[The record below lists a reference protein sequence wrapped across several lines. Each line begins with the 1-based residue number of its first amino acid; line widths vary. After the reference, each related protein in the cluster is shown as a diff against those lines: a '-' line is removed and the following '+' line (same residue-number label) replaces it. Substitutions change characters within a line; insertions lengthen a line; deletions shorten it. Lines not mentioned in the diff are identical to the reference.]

1 VRSRTKNPI
10 ATLETMNMHFAASIA
25 FAATLAISLGSCG
38 STGRVKAEGEDQ
50 LVGDKRAGT
59 ITYDE
64 LVKQST
70 DKLVAQ
76 AGMQARA
83 QGPYRVAF
91 FGLETKG
98 AEELRDQLPAIYEQI
113 EEILVNSGPFVVLS
127 RKAVDRARQ
136 EVGLRDFDDLFIQKN
151 RDAFLGVMGRDSQA
165 PDILV
170 YGATTTQTTES
181 SGGWFT
187 RDTKERRYTL
197 SLEMIDAATGTI
209 LSKVSGKQEIE
220 YKK

>member
-1 VRSRTKNPI
+1 MTHRTAPFLLPL
-10 ATLETMNMHFAASIA
+10 A
-25 FAATLAISLGSCG
+25 LAITLGSCG
-38 STGRVKAEGEDQ
+38 STGRVKAEGEGQ
-50 LVGDKRAGT
+50 LVGDRRAGT
-59 ITYDE
+59 ITYDQ
-64 LVKQST
+64 LVKQT
-70 DKLVAQ
+70 TEQLVAQ

-113 EEILVNSGPFVVLS
+113 ELALVNSGPFTVYS

-136 EVGLRDFDDLFIQKN
+136 EAGLRDFDDLFIQKN
-151 RDAFLGVMGRDSQA
+151 RDAFMGILGRDSAA
-165 PDILV
+165 PDVLV
-170 YGATTTQTTES
+170 YGTTTTQTTES

-187 RDTKERRYTL
+187 RDTKERRYMLT
-197 SLEMIDAATGTI
+197 LEMIDAATGTI
-209 LSKVSGKQEIE
+209 LAKVSGKQEIE

>member
-1 VRSRTKNPI
+1 MKY
-10 ATLETMNMHFAASIA
+10 LFQASIA
-25 FAATLAISLGSCG
+25 LATALTLTLSSCG
-38 STGRVKAEGEDQ
+38 STGRVRGEGEEQ
-50 LVGDKRAGT
+50 LVGDKKAGI

-70 DKLVAQ
+70 TKLVAQ
-76 AGMQARA
+76 AGMQSRA

-98 AEELRDQLPAIYEQI
+98 AEELRDNLPAIYEQI
-113 EEILVNSGPFVVLS
+113 EEILVNSGPFVVQS

-136 EVGLRDFDDLFIQKN
+136 EAGLRDFDDLFIAKN
-151 RDAFLGVMGRDSQA
+151 RDKFMGIMGRDSQA

-170 YGATTTQTTES
+170 YGTTTTQSTES
-181 SGGWFT
+181 SGGWFS
-187 RDTKERRYTL
+187 RDTKEARYML

>member
-1 VRSRTKNPI
+1 MNSRFTP
-10 ATLETMNMHFAASIA
+10 ACLL
-25 FAATLAISLGSCG
+25 AATIALTVASCG
-38 STGRVKAEGEDQ
+38 STGRVKAEGEEQ

-59 ITYDE
+59 LTYDE

-70 DKLVAQ
+70 TKLVAQ
-76 AGMQARA
+76 AGLTARA
-83 QGPYRVAF
+83 QGPWRVAF

-98 AEELRDQLPAIYEQI
+98 AEELRDQLPAIYDQI
-113 EEILVNSGPFVVLS
+113 EEILVNSGPFEVQS

-136 EVGLRDFDDLFIQKN
+136 EAGLRDFDDLFIQKN
-151 RDAFLGVMGRDSQA
+151 RDAFLGIMGRDSKA

-181 SGGWFT
+181 SGGIFT
-187 RDTKERRYTL
+187 RDTTERRYTL

>member
-1 VRSRTKNPI
+1 MNITRFAPLLLSAVVI
-10 ATLETMNMHFAASIA
+10 AA
-25 FAATLAISLGSCG
+25 LGSCG
-38 STGRVKAEGEDQ
+38 STGRVRGEGEEQ

-59 ITYDE
+59 LTYDE
-64 LVKQST
+64 LVQQST
-70 DKLVAQ
+70 NKLVAQ

-91 FGLETKG
+91 FGLDTKG
-98 AEELRDQLPAIYEQI
+98 AEELKDQLPAIYEQI
-113 EEILVNSGPFVVLS
+113 EEILVNSGPFTVLS

-136 EVGLRDFDDLFIQKN
+136 EIGLRDFDDLFIQKN

-165 PDILV
+165 PDVLV
-170 YGATTTQTTES
+170 YGTTTTQTTDS
-181 SGGWFT
+181 SGGWFS
-187 RDTKERRYTL
+187 RDTKERRYSL
-197 SLEMIDAATGTI
+197 SLEMIDAAKGTI

>member
-1 VRSRTKNPI
+1 MNITRFAPLLLSAVVVV
-10 ATLETMNMHFAASIA
+10 ALE
-25 FAATLAISLGSCG
+25 SCG
-38 STGRVKAEGEDQ
+38 STGRVRGEGEEQ

-59 ITYDE
+59 LTYDE
-64 LVKQST
+64 LVQQST
-70 DKLVAQ
+70 SKLVAQ

-91 FGLETKG
+91 FGLDTKG
-98 AEELRDQLPAIYEQI
+98 AEELKDQLPAIYEQI
-113 EEILVNSGPFVVLS
+113 EEILVNSGPFTVLS

-136 EVGLRDFDDLFIQKN
+136 EIGLRDFDDLFIQKN

-165 PDILV
+165 PDVLV
-170 YGATTTQTTES
+170 YGTTTTQTTDS
-181 SGGWFT
+181 SGGWFS
-187 RDTKERRYTL
+187 RDTKERRYSL
-197 SLEMIDAATGTI
+197 SLEMIDAAKGTI

>member
-1 VRSRTKNPI
+1 MKTYFQVSL
-10 ATLETMNMHFAASIA
+10 ALAAALTLTFS
-25 FAATLAISLGSCG
+25 SCG
-38 STGRVKAEGEDQ
+38 STGRVRGEGEEQ

-70 DKLVAQ
+70 TKLVAQ

-83 QGPYRVAF
+83 QGPYLVAF

-98 AEELRDQLPAIYEQI
+98 TEELRDQLPAIYEQI
-113 EEILVNSGPFVVLS
+113 EEILVNSGPFTVLS
-127 RKAVDRARQ
+127 RKAVDRAGQ
-136 EVGLRDFDDLFIQKN
+136 EAGIRDFEDLFIAKN
-151 RDAFLGVMGRDSQA
+151 RDKFLGIMGRDSQA

-170 YGATTTQTTES
+170 YGTTTTQTTES
-181 SGGWFT
+181 GGGWFT
-187 RDTKERRYTL
+187 RDTTERRYSL

>member
-1 VRSRTKNPI
+1 MKYYQASFALV
-10 ATLETMNMHFAASIA
+10 AALALTLS
-25 FAATLAISLGSCG
+25 SCG
-38 STGRVKAEGEDQ
+38 STGRVRGEGEEQ

-64 LVKQST
+64 LVQQST
-70 DKLVAQ
+70 TKLVAQ
-76 AGMQARA
+76 AGMHSRA

-113 EEILVNSGPFVVLS
+113 EEVLVNSGPFTVLS

-136 EVGLRDFDDLFIQKN
+136 EAGLRDFDDLFIAKN
-151 RDAFLGVMGRDSQA
+151 RDKFLGIMGRDSQA

-170 YGATTTQTTES
+170 YGTTTTQTTES
-181 SGGWFT
+181 GGGWFT
-187 RDTKERRYTL
+187 RDTKERRYSL
-197 SLEMIDAATGTI
+197 SLEMIDASTGTI

>member
-1 VRSRTKNPI
+1 MKTNRFSLTVLAAT
-10 ATLETMNMHFAASIA
+10 ATLA
-25 FAATLAISLGSCG
+25 FAAASCG
-38 STGRVKAEGEDQ
+38 STGRVRSEGEGQ

-59 ITYDE
+59 LTYDQ
-64 LVKQST
+64 LVKDST
-70 DKLVAQ
+70 TKLVAQ
-76 AGMQARA
+76 AGMQARS

-91 FGLETKG
+91 FGLDTKG

-113 EEILVNSGPFVVLS
+113 EEILVNSGPFVVQS

-136 EVGLRDFDDLFIQKN
+136 EAGLRDFDDLYIQKN
-151 RDAFLGVMGRDSQA
+151 RDAFLGIMGRDSKA

-170 YGATTTQTTES
+170 YGTTTTQTTKSE
-181 SGGWFT
+181 GGWFT
-187 RDTKERRYTL
+187 RDTTERRYSL

>member
-1 VRSRTKNPI
+1 MNITRFAPLLLSAVVI
-10 ATLETMNMHFAASIA
+10 AA
-25 FAATLAISLGSCG
+25 LGSCG
-38 STGRVKAEGEDQ
+38 STGRVRGEGEEQ

-59 ITYDE
+59 LTYDE
-64 LVKQST
+64 LIQQST
-70 DKLVAQ
+70 NKLVAQ

-91 FGLETKG
+91 FGLDTKG
-98 AEELRDQLPAIYEQI
+98 AEELKDQLPAIYEQI
-113 EEILVNSGPFVVLS
+113 EEILVNSGPFTVLS

-136 EVGLRDFDDLFIQKN
+136 EIGLRDFDDLFIQKN

-165 PDILV
+165 PDVLV
-170 YGATTTQTTES
+170 YGTTTTQTTDS
-181 SGGWFT
+181 SGGWFS
-187 RDTKERRYTL
+187 RDTKERRYSL
-197 SLEMIDAATGTI
+197 SLEMIDAAKGTI

>member
-1 VRSRTKNPI
+1 MQIQTSVSL
-10 ATLETMNMHFAASIA
+10 ALAAA
-25 FAATLAISLGSCG
+25 FALSFSSCG
-38 STGRVKAEGEDQ
+38 STGRVRGEGEDQ

-59 ITYDE
+59 ITYDQ
-64 LVKQST
+64 LVKDST
-70 DKLVAQ
+70 TKLVAQ
-76 AGMQARA
+76 AGMPARA

-113 EEILVNSGPFVVLS
+113 EEILVNSGPFVVQS

-136 EVGLRDFDDLFIQKN
+136 EVGLREIDDLFIQKN
-151 RDAFLGVMGRDSQA
+151 RDMFMGVMGRDSQA

-170 YGATTTQTTES
+170 YGTTTTQTTES
-181 SGGWFT
+181 SGGMFS
-187 RDTKERRYTL
+187 RDTKERRYSL

>member
-1 VRSRTKNPI
+1 MPDPDLIQASLTS
-10 ATLETMNMHFAASIA
+10 MNITRFAPLLLPVVVV
-25 FAATLAISLGSCG
+25 AALGSCG
-38 STGRVKAEGEDQ
+38 STGRVRADGEEQ

-59 ITYDE
+59 LTYDE

-70 DKLVAQ
+70 TKLVSQ

-91 FGLETKG
+91 FGLDTKG
-98 AEELRDQLPAIYEQI
+98 AEELKDQLPAIYEQI
-113 EEILVNSGPFVVLS
+113 EEILVNSGPFEVLS

-165 PDILV
+165 PDVLV
-170 YGATTTQTTES
+170 YGTTTTQTTDS
-181 SGGWFT
+181 SGGWFS
-187 RDTKERRYTL
+187 RDTKERRYSL
-197 SLEMIDAATGTI
+197 SLEMIDASKGTI

>member
-1 VRSRTKNPI
+1 
-10 ATLETMNMHFAASIA
+10 MNITRFAPLLLPVVV
-25 FAATLAISLGSCG
+25 AAALGSCG
-38 STGRVKAEGEDQ
+38 STGRVRADGEEQ

-70 DKLVAQ
+70 EKLVAQ

-91 FGLETKG
+91 FGLDTKG
-98 AEELRDQLPAIYEQI
+98 AEELKDQLPAIYEQI
-113 EEILVNSGPFVVLS
+113 EEILVNSGPFTVLS

-151 RDAFLGVMGRDSQA
+151 RDAFLGVMGRDSAA
-165 PDILV
+165 PDVLV
-170 YGATTTQTTES
+170 YGTTTTQTTES
-181 SGGWFT
+181 SGGWFS
-187 RDTKERRYTL
+187 RDTKERRYSL
-197 SLEMIDAATGTI
+197 SLEMIDASKGTI

>member
-1 VRSRTKNPI
+1 
-10 ATLETMNMHFAASIA
+10 MNFKRCAPFLLSAIVVAA
-25 FAATLAISLGSCG
+25 LGSCG
-38 STGRVKAEGEDQ
+38 STGRVRGEGEEQ

-59 ITYDE
+59 LTYDE

-70 DKLVAQ
+70 NKLVAQ
-76 AGMQARA
+76 AGMKARA

-91 FGLETKG
+91 FGLDTKG
-98 AEELRDQLPAIYEQI
+98 AEELKDQLPAIYEQI
-113 EEILVNSGPFVVLS
+113 EEILVNSGPFTVLS

-165 PDILV
+165 PDVLV
-170 YGATTTQTTES
+170 YGTTTTQTTES
-181 SGGWFT
+181 SGGLFS
-187 RDTKERRYTL
+187 RDTKERRYSL
-197 SLEMIDAATGTI
+197 SLEMIDASNGTI

>member
-1 VRSRTKNPI
+1 MKKTLLLVPVVI
-10 ATLETMNMHFAASIA
+10 ASLLAA
-25 FAATLAISLGSCG
+25 CG
-38 STGRVKAEGEDQ
+38 STGRVKGEGEDQ

-64 LVKQST
+64 LVRKST
-70 DKLVAQ
+70 SQLVAQ

-83 QGPYRVAF
+83 QGKYRVAF

-98 AEELRDQLPAIYEQI
+98 AEELRDQLPAIYDQI
-113 EEILVNSGPFVVLS
+113 ELVLVNSGPFEVMDN
-127 RKAVDRARQ
+127 RAVDRARQ
-136 EVGLRDFDDLFIQKN
+136 EAGLRDFDDLFIQKN
-151 RDAFLGVMGRDSQA
+151 RDAFLGIMGRDSKA

-181 SGGWFT
+181 GGGWFT
-187 RDTKERRYTL
+187 RDTTERRYTL

-209 LSKVSGKQEIE
+209 LSKVSGSQEIE